1 MQKEFKIFSSNI
13 HTNMDSVKFP
23 AFFFPQHY
31 ILQYFPF
38 SLPAQLCS
46 FTQITPS
53 QPHNETLSVTADPGT
68 NLWVEEDH
76 EATVVCAETEMFKAV
91 MGKRN
96 NGNTAIRIT
105 EQIEAEEETENGRD
119 PY

>member
-1 MQKEFKIFSSNI
+1 
-13 HTNMDSVKFP
+13 
-23 AFFFPQHY
+23 
-31 ILQYFPF
+31 
-38 SLPAQLCS
+38 
-46 FTQITPS
+46 
-53 QPHNETLSVTADPGT
+53 
-68 NLWVEEDH
+68 
-76 EATVVCAETEMFKAV
+76 MFKAV